1 MNIEGD
7 LVLIYYKDEP
17 GVYARIERIEADVKK
32 DWYRVTLQML
42 TIPHQVITWILRE
55 EYINGQIF
63 TMGGNSMRLEK
74 LERLTFEDDTYEEEP
89 EESTEGQKGEKK
101 TAKIVPFKRK
111 D

>member
-32 DWYRVTLQML
+32 DWYQVTLLFL

-55 EYINGQIF
+55 EYINGHDF
-63 TMGGNSMRLEK
+63 TMGGNSMRMEK
-74 LERLTFEDDTYEEEP
+74 IERLSFEDENFDQ
-89 EESTEGQKGEKK
+89 ESEVSTDNKK
-101 TAKIVPFKRK
+101 VKKPAKIVPFKRK